1 MNKRKKCKM
10 ELIIERINFKYESSD
25 DDKKGIKN
33 YIEGILDFGTDE
45 LQKSDIDNLKM
56 WAMLDFY
63 GQDVSIKIV
72 NNSYELKFV
81 PVLKSND

>member
-25 DDKKGIKN
+25 DERKAVKS

-45 LQKSDIDNLKM
+45 LETCDIDNLKM
-56 WAMLDFY
+56 WSLLDFVE
-63 GQDVSIKIV
+63 QDSSIEIV
-72 NNSYELKFV
+72 NRAYELKFV
-81 PVLKSND
+81 PVSKNND

>member
-1 MNKRKKCKM
+1 M

-25 DDKKGIKN
+25 DDRKAIKS
-33 YIEGILDFGTDE
+33 YIEGILDFGNDE

-63 GQDVSIKIV
+63 GQDSSIKIV
-72 NNSYELKFV
+72 NNAYELKFV
-81 PVLKSND
+81 PASKNNE

>member
-25 DDKKGIKN
+25 DDRKAIKS

-45 LQKSDIDNLKM
+45 LQKPDIDNLKM

-63 GQDVSIKIV
+63 GQDSSIKIV
-72 NNSYELKFV
+72 NNAYELKFV
-81 PVLKSND
+81 PASKNNE

>member
-25 DDKKGIKN
+25 DERKAVKS

-45 LQKSDIDNLKM
+45 LETCDIDNLKM
-56 WAMLDFY
+56 WSLLDFVE
-63 GQDVSIKIV
+63 QDSSIEIV
-72 NNSYELKFV
+72 NRAYELKFV
-81 PVLKSND
+81 PVSKKND